1 MPMLAIALPPPWVL
15 LAVVFAFSSHF
26 QDVSEIAML
35 RPHGDRRQGLGLRAL
50 PQNDRL
56 HLEGVGAG

>member
-1 MPMLAIALPPPWVL
+1 MLAIALPPPWVL

-35 RPHGDRRQGLGLRAL
+35 RPHGDRRQGLGLRASTD
-50 PQNDRL
+50 DRL